1 MRGRAFRPLFIFII
15 LLLEGFLGVC
25 YTLLGKALIL
35 WEVLNMKVGFGC
47 DHVAVE
53 LKEILMEHL
62 KEKGYECVDYGT
74 YDSNVKVNYPEP
86 GLKVAEAVM
95 RGDVEKGVLICGT
108 GIGISLA
115 ANKVPGIRAAVCSE
129 PYSAKLTVE
138 HNNANII
145 AMGARVVGPELA
157 KMIVD
162 EFFGAEFQGGR
173 HAVRVDMISD
183 IEKKY
188 GAKWHE

>member
-1 MRGRAFRPLFIFII
+1 MI
-15 LLLEGFLGVC
+15 
-25 YTLLGKALIL
+25 AL
-35 WEVLNMKVGFGC
+35 GC
-47 DHVAVE
+47 DHGGYE
-53 LKEILMEHL
+53 LKQEIIKYLEENNL
-62 KEKGYECVDYGT
+62 PFKDFGCYDNSSVDYPI
-74 YDSNVKVNYPEP
+74 YARKVTDAITHGEC
-86 GLKVAEAVM
+86 
-95 RGDVEKGVLICGT
+95 DKGILICGT

-188 GAKWHE
+188 GAQWHE